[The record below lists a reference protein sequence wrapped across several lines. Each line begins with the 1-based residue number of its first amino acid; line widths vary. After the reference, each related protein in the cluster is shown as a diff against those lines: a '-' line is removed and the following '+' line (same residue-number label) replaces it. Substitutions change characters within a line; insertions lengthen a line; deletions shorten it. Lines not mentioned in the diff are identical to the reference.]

1 MDTQIQT
8 ITDTLFSHLNIPAT
22 TSVTYDEQTEYY
34 TINVDTESTG
44 LIIGYRGE
52 TLSALQQMLSHLIKH
67 ETGDWQKIIVN
78 VAGYR
83 EQREQTLV
91 QLAENAAKRVIF
103 SGEPYTFNN
112 LTPPERR
119 VIHMTLQNNNLV
131 STESTGDG
139 KHRQLTIT
147 KKQ

>member
-1 MDTQIQT
+1 MESQIQSIAT
-8 ITDTLFSHLNIPAT
+8 TLFTHLHIPAT
-22 TSVTYDEQTEYY
+22 ATVTFDPQTEYY
-34 TINVDTESTG
+34 TINVDTEATG

-52 TLSALQQMLSHLIKH
+52 TLSAIQQILSHLIKH
-67 ETGDWQKIIVN
+67 ETNDWQKIIVN

-103 SGEPYTFNN
+103 SGEPYTFNS

-119 VIHMTLQNNNLV
+119 IIHMTLQNNNLV
-131 STESTGDG
+131 ATESTGEG
-139 KHRQLTIT
+139 KHRQLTI
-147 KKQ
+147 KKK

>member
-1 MDTQIQT
+1 MDQQIKNISNQ
-8 ITDTLFSHLNIPAT
+8 LFQHLNVPANCE
-22 TSVTYDEQTEYY
+22 VTYDEETNYY
-34 TINVDTESTG
+34 TINLETEATG

-52 TLSALQQMLSHLIKH
+52 TLSAIQQILSHLVRK
-67 ETGDWQKIIVN
+67 ETGDWQKLIVN

-91 QLAENAAKRVIF
+91 QLAQNAAKRVIF

-119 VIHMTLQNNNLV
+119 VVHMTLQNNDLV
-131 STESTGDG
+131 YTESTGDG
-139 KHRQLTIT
+139 KHRQLTIR
-147 KKQ
+147 KK